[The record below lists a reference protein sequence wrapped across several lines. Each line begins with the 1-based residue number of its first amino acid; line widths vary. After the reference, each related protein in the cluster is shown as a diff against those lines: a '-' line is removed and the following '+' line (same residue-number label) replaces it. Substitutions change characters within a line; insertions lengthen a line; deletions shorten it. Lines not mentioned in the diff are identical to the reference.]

1 MLLMK
6 NTLMQPSYL
15 VLLAAYNGMEWIA
28 EQVSSILDQ
37 ENVSVKLLISV
48 DSSTDGTESWV
59 ADLAESD
66 PRVEFLAHGEKFG
79 GAARN
84 FFRLIKDS
92 SAEDYDYVAFADQ
105 DDIWS
110 VQKLIHAADTLSK
123 LCADG
128 YSGNVT
134 AFWPDGRE
142 RLVVKSQFQ
151 VEYDYLFEAAGPG
164 CTYVFTHELFLQLK
178 KHIVGKYAEVQGVT
192 LHDWYCY
199 AFSRSQ
205 GYKWVIDDN
214 SYMRYR
220 QHSNNQVG
228 VNSGLKAFKSR
239 LFKVFDGWWLNQAA
253 MISTL
258 TGVERTPFVQSWINL
273 RRVDLLRLALSGH
286 KCRRRVRDKIVF
298 TVLCIVLAILRQKK

>member
-1 MLLMK
+1 MK
-6 NTLMQPSYL
+6 NALMQPRYL

-28 EQVSSILDQ
+28 EQVSSILNQ
-37 ENVSVKLLISV
+37 EGVSVKLLISV
-48 DSSTDGTESWV
+48 DSSTDGTECWV
-59 ADLAESD
+59 ADLAELD
-66 PRVEFLAHGEKFG
+66 PRVEFLAHGVKFG

-84 FFRLIKDS
+84 FFRLIKDAP
-92 SAEDYDYVAFADQ
+92 AEGYHYVAFADQ

-110 VQKLIHAADTLSK
+110 TQKLIHAADVLSTA
-123 LCADG
+123 CADG

-134 AFWPDGRE
+134 AFWPDGKE
-142 RLVVKSQFQ
+142 CLIVKSQPQ
-151 VEYDYLFEAAGPG
+151 VKYDHLFEAAGPG
-164 CTYVFTHELFLQLK
+164 CTYVFTRTLFSQLK
-178 KHIVGKYAEVQGVT
+178 QHIIDGYSEVQCVT

-228 VNSGLKAFKSR
+228 VNSGLKAFRTR
-239 LFKVFDGWWLNQAA
+239 LLKVFDGWWLNQAA
-253 MISTL
+253 LISKL
-258 TGVERTPFVQSWINL
+258 TGVENTPFVQSWISL
-273 RRVDLLRLALSGH
+273 RRVDLIRLAFSGY

-298 TVLCIVLAILRQKK
+298 TVLCVVLAILRQKK